1 MNNNSNTLNENY
13 PYEHLIIENVFKEDF
28 YKKLKKKFPENKLF
42 KPCNNRVKGV
52 RQDERFVIFLDKKDD
67 FKLLKNQKF
76 WLEFYKSFYDKKFLK
91 NIFKNFNLDLKNKF
105 HIQVQLIYDKKNLI
119 LPPHTD
125 VIEKK
130 KTHKYI
136 TFLMYVV
143 EDEKLNLSTELYKI
157 DKDGTINSQN
167 KTFKICKKAP
177 YKDNTA
183 LVFVP
188 KNDVTWHGVSEIKNN
203 VIRRTIQV
211 FFKPKKDI
219 LYDKIYEH
227 KF

>member
-28 YKKLKKKFPENKLF
+28 YKKLKKFPENKLF